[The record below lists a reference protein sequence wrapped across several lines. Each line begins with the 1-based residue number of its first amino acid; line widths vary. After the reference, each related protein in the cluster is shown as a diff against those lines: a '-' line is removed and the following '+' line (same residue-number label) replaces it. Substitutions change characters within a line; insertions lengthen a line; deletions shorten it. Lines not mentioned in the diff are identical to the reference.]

1 MQRYKLDVTVPVL
14 GTDYRVIIQSDED
27 EPRLKECDGFTDK
40 TSHLISVGDVP
51 DTGNL
56 DYPAEFIKKII
67 RHELI
72 HAFMFESGLAENW
85 KHDEFGQ
92 EELTVDWFAIQMP
105 KIQTAVDIVMKELK
119 EVTPDA

>member
-1 MQRYKLDVTVPVL
+1 MKQYRLDVTVPVL
-14 GTDYRVIIQSDED
+14 GTDYRVKIMSDEED
-27 EPRLKECDGFTDK
+27 PRLKECDGFTDK
-40 TSHLISVGDVP
+40 TSHFIAVGEIP

-56 DYPAEFIKKII
+56 DCPEEFILKIL

-85 KHDEFGQ
+85 KHDEYGQ

-105 KIQTAVDIVMKELK
+105 KIQAAMDLVVKELK
-119 EVTPDA
+119 EVNPNA